1 MNQSF
6 NKSIRFI
13 ISVLLIPSILF
24 ASVIFVWHFV
34 SVANAAFNQQ
44 INYQGKLANSSS
56 STVPNGKYSIRFKL
70 YTVPTG
76 GSAIWT
82 ETWCNTS
89 NCAGSG
95 TGPDAR
101 ITLTSGLFSAML
113 GSTTPLTGID
123 FNQTLYLGV
132 EIGGLNAAA
141 SWDGEMS
148 PRKILGAVPAAFIA
162 GTSSIA
168 LSANTLSGIA
178 SSSFLRSDIQNATS
192 SSSTFLNVLQS
203 GAGKIAEFFS
213 SAANSALAIL
223 SGGNVGVG
231 SSTPSAKLAVHDAS
245 GLPGT
250 NPLFMIASS
259 SPTGTGTT
267 TLFTIL
273 GNGNISSAGSL
284 TAAGAIYS
292 TNTNATSTFSGGF
305 TAGNNAGFT
314 VNRLAAAN
322 SLLVAG
328 NSNIGIGSTT
338 PYATLSVVGSMALT
352 GALYD
357 ASTSAGALG
366 NILQSDGNSTHWVST
381 TSLGFASSAQIG
393 AGTQGQVPY
402 YAAAGSTLTATSSL
416 FIAQSGNV
424 GIGTV
429 APGSKFVVNG
439 DVGIG
444 GDSYYSHKLAVYG
457 NTVTT
462 DLLLNATTGGDE
474 TRLYNA
480 GGSAATSTAF
490 GIKNSSGINLLNV
503 LYGGNVG
510 IGTTTPAAR
519 LSVVGADLL
528 ISNLAMSV
536 GGSNGPGMV
545 VTNGGTVGI
554 GTTGPGAKLDVTGS
568 SGIIGRFAQTGTWTG
583 SEYALSVSGYSNI
596 GGFRINGADGVRALY
611 LSAGQLGFA
620 VGDTSPITFTQSDST
635 ERMRISSTGNVGIG
649 TTTPSNKLEVAGN
662 AYFAGTITATSTATS
677 SFAGPIKA
685 SCFSTDGITCISGT
699 ALSGGVANS
708 LTYWTGAGTLGA
720 TSSPVVGYI
729 VANLTT
735 ATSTFLGGFTAGNS
749 AGFTVNRLSP
759 VNSLFVAGNGNVGV
773 GTAIPVSK
781 LDVNGDLTI
790 GNILSFGHL
799 TGTPTITTSSTDARL
814 EFITDRLTTTGV
826 AFNFRDAA
834 NNSSLAILD
843 GGNVGIGTVAPA
855 TILDI
860 GGGTDYTNSNATYQY
875 FSSTAKKV
883 QIYDASQSVLNLV
896 SGINTDGG
904 VLGAVTFSRSLGQS
918 DAHRQLA
925 GIRGVQEGTGTTAGG
940 DDETSMHAMDLKM
953 LAMLFS
959 AKCT

>member
-70 YTVPTG
+70 YTSPVSPTS
-76 GSAIWT
+76 SAIWT

-393 AGTQGQVPY
+393 AGTQGQIPY

-416 FIAQSGNV
+416 FIAQSGNIGV
-424 GIGTV
+424 GTTSPTTKLYIED
-429 APGSKFVVNG
+429 VNP
-439 DVGIG
+439 VLTL
-444 GDSYYSHKLAVYG
+444 S
-457 NTVTT
+457 
-462 DLLLNATTGGDE
+462 ATTNNRQMTFTPSLGALDSVN
-474 TRLYNA
+474 TYFHINRYSNYNVVVGQDSNA
-480 GGSAATSTAF
+480 NFGVGGSLAS
-490 GIKNSSGINLLNV
+490 GNSGLYIK
-503 LYGGNVG
+503 GNVG
-510 IGTTTPAAR
+510 IGTSTPQYQFEQDASNPIHAINTTN
-519 LSVVGADLL
+519 SSSYGAVRFLQNNVIAGSIQMIGSTFGSGRSNDLEIL
-528 ISNLAMSV
+528 
-536 GGSNGPGMV
+536 
-545 VTNGGTVGI
+545 
-554 GTTGPGAKLDVTGS
+554 
-568 SGIIGRFAQTGTWTG
+568 
-583 SEYALSVSGYSNI
+583 SNI
-596 GGFRINGADGVRALY
+596 GGDINL
-611 LSAGQLGFA
+611 LG
-620 VGDTSPITFTQSDST
+620 
-635 ERMRISSTGNVGIG
+635 GNVGVG
-649 TTTPSNKLEVAGN
+649 TSSPSQLLTVGTNNQFTVSSAGN
-662 AYFAGTITATSTATS
+662 VAAAGTITATSTATS

-735 ATSTFLGGFTAGNS
+735 ATSTFSGGFTAGNN
-749 AGFTVNRLSP
+749 AGFTVN
-759 VNSLFVAGNGNVGV
+759 
-773 GTAIPVSK
+773 
-781 LDVNGDLTI
+781 
-790 GNILSFGHL
+790 
-799 TGTPTITTSSTDARL
+799 
-814 EFITDRLTTTGV
+814 
-826 AFNFRDAA
+826 
-834 NNSSLAILD
+834 
-843 GGNVGIGTVAPA
+843 
-855 TILDI
+855 
-860 GGGTDYTNSNATYQY
+860 
-875 FSSTAKKV
+875 
-883 QIYDASQSVLNLV
+883 
-896 SGINTDGG
+896 
-904 VLGAVTFSRSLGQS
+904 
-918 DAHRQLA
+918 
-925 GIRGVQEGTGTTAGG
+925 
-940 DDETSMHAMDLKM
+940 
-953 LAMLFS
+953 
-959 AKCT
+959 